1 LTSGGPDEGGV
12 GAVGVIAVGV
22 APRVDKVWVGV
33 GGATDHRRFWLEV
46 AFGGWGAVVLVRAE
60 EIGEESL
67 AGVGV
72 SQSNGRITGR
82 WIGHRVGGGV
92 RIIIGVVAVACGLKG
107 GDFGFRGGGG
117 AVAPNGTSGTE
128 SEAGE
133 NADDGDDGEEFDEG
147 ERRHGAARG

>member
-1 LTSGGPDEGGV
+1 MTCSGPDEWCV
-12 GAVGVIAVGV
+12 CAVGIVSVGV

-67 AGVGV
+67 ARSGVVG
-72 SQSNGRITGR
+72 
-82 WIGHRVGGGV
+82 WIDNRGGCRGIRRVKIV
-92 RIIIGVVAVACGLKG
+92 IGKVAVARGLEG
-107 GDFGFRGGGG
+107 CNLGFRGGGG

-133 NADDGDDGEEFDEG
+133 NADDGDDSEEFDEG